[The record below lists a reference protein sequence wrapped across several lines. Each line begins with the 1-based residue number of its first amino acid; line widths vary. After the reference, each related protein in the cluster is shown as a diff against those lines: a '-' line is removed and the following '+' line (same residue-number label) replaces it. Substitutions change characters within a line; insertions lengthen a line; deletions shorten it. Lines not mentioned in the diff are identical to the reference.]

1 MINFL
6 LLNLLLGL
14 TGAKG
19 RDRSIKLDDNS
30 SLCDL
35 TKFSDTIFVGDVIT
49 SRFPSEY
56 GASTT
61 TVTTI
66 PTEFIKGRNDPV
78 IEFLIQGGHFG
89 ETKLEIPGMPLIIM
103 NSSYLFFLRGNSIAG
118 FNKGIFIVYDEQIW
132 RPLPNSNLTHPFW
145 TGTTNSDNFIH
156 YSVAEAKK
164 QITDC
169 L

>member
-1 MINFL
+1 MINFI

-14 TGAKG
+14 TGTKS

-35 TKFSDTIFVGDVIT
+35 TKFSDTIFVGDIIA

-66 PTEFIKGRNDPV
+66 PTEFIKGRTDPV

-89 ETKLEIPGMPLIIM
+89 ETKLEIPDMPLIIM
-103 NSSYLFFLRGNSIAG
+103 NSSYLFFLRGNFIVG
-118 FNKGIFIVYDEQIW
+118 FNKGIFIVYNEQIW
-132 RPLPNSNLTHPFW
+132 RPLPDSNLDHPLW
-145 TGTTNSDNFIH
+145 TGTNNSDNFIH
-156 YSVAEAKK
+156 YSIIEAKN
-164 QITDC
+164 QISNC